1 MVIANTQSTPPTTKM
16 DIQIFEFKQPVL
28 AANFK
33 FDDGP
38 RLTRTKLQS
47 GRLAAASL
55 FQVATKTHKY
65 PIMQPNTASL
75 ESG

>member
-1 MVIANTQSTPPTTKM
+1 M

-38 RLTRTKLQS
+38 RLTKLQS